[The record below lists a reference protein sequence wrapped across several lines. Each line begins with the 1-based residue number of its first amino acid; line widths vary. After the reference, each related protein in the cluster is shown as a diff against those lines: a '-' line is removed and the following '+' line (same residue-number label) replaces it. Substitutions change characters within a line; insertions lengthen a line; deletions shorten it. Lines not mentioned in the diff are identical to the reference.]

1 MKLIKN
7 IKEIELNE
15 EQSRY
20 FDVHKKRYEILLS
33 IVDELKENKKTP
45 CRILDIGPSFFTK
58 ILNDNYPDDEIVSLG
73 LSGDE
78 SKGGHLPSFDYL
90 KNMEFINFDL
100 NKAHNINLWPEIK
113 NKFDIIIIAEV
124 IEHLHIAPEYVLRFL
139 KNILDDK
146 GSIIL
151 QTPNAASL
159 IKRVW
164 MISGKNPY
172 ELIRENFNNPGHF
185 REYTLREIKTIV
197 EKEELIVKKIFCKN
211 YFTLIPDNWKSK
223 LYRFGQ
229 NLLGEKFKDGIT
241 AVISN

>member
-1 MKLIKN
+1 M
-7 IKEIELNE
+7 
-15 EQSRY
+15 
-20 FDVHKKRYEILLS
+20 
-33 IVDELKENKKTP
+33 
-45 CRILDIGPSFFTK
+45 
-58 ILNDNYPDDEIVSLG
+58 G